1 MIKGLVC
8 LIPLRGGKVDAGKQG
23 NKYFPVEKALMLKLT
38 FHSGDHTSTSWEVKV
53 DGLL

>member
-1 MIKGLVC
+1 M
-8 LIPLRGGKVDAGKQG
+8 RGGKAEAGKQG